1 MSETALITGAAD
13 RLGAAMARR
22 LASAGYRVVIH
33 YRKSAAPAEALVD
46 AIREAGGEAA
56 CIAADLASREDRK
69 RLIADAGKFFGPL
82 QVLVNNASTFEPDSP
97 QSIDE
102 DLWDRHFAVHVE
114 APAFLS
120 RDFAAQLPADTTG
133 NIVNIIDELVWKLT
147 PSYFSYT
154 LSKSALWTM
163 TRTLAQGLAP
173 RVRVNA
179 IGPGP
184 TLPHARQ
191 SQEDFDRALQ
201 RLPLKRGASPDDI
214 ADAVLFLLRSPAI
227 TGQMLALDGGEHLE
241 FRPESGVTHR
251 K

>member
-1 MSETALITGAAD
+1 MTETALITGAAD

-33 YRKSAAPAEALVD
+33 YRKSAGPAEALVQS
-46 AIREAGGEAA
+46 IRESGGEAA
-56 CIAADLASREDRK
+56 CIAADLSDRGDRK
-69 RLIADAGKFFGPL
+69 RLIADAGRFFGPL
-82 QVLVNNASTFEPDSP
+82 RVLVNNASTFEPDSP
-97 QSIDE
+97 QTIDE
-102 DLWDRHFAVHVE
+102 DLWDHHFAVHVE
-114 APAFLS
+114 APAFLA
-120 RDFAAQLPADTTG
+120 RDFAAQLPADATG
-133 NIVNIIDELVWKLT
+133 NIVNIIDERVWKLT

-154 LSKSALWTM
+154 VSKSALWTM

-191 SQEDFDRALQ
+191 SQEDFERALQ
-201 RLPLKRGASPDDI
+201 RLPLQRGATPDDI
-214 ADAVLFLLRSPAI
+214 AEALVFLLRSPAI